1 MIFLVVIH
9 IRTVKNDKKS
19 KYIFPYYNHIMA
31 IVVLMSRLYMLK
43 AQVRICRFLSL
54 LANIFF
60 DASHYKINGMTD
72 AIFKMF
78 HPL

>member
-1 MIFLVVIH
+1 MIFLVIM
-9 IRTVKNDKKS
+9 RTVENDKKS

-43 AQVRICRFLSL
+43 AQVRICRFLPL

-72 AIFKMF
+72 AI
-78 HPL
+78 

>member
-1 MIFLVVIH
+1 MAQLVLMMIRVGVV
-9 IRTVKNDKKS
+9 NPN
-19 KYIFPYYNHIMA
+19 Y
-31 IVVLMSRLYMLK
+31 LMSRLYMLK

>member
-1 MIFLVVIH
+1 MIFLV
-9 IRTVKNDKKS
+9 IRTVKNYRKS
-19 KYIFPYYNHIMA
+19 KNIFPYYNQIIA
-31 IVVLMSRLYMLK
+31 IVVLMSRLYMRK
-43 AQVRICRFLSL
+43 AQVRICRFLPL